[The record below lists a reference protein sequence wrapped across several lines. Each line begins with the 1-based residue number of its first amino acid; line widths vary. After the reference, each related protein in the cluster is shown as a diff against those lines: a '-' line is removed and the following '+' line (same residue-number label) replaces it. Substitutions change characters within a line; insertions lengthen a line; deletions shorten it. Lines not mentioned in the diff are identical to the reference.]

1 MPDRY
6 PRLLRRVRAAL
17 IDSVIFIAIICAW
30 FLSFE
35 VLESAHAALKV
46 GLLVL
51 AYLVVEPGFVSVT
64 GGTIGH
70 HLMGLRVRDA
80 AKDEPIGFV
89 RATIRGLARS
99 ILGIFSLLFMFVTRR
114 HQAIHDYFSRSIV
127 VLEHP
132 EYLASSEQFQERVR
146 GL

>member
-17 IDSVIFIAIICAW
+17 IDSVIFIAIICVW
-30 FLSFE
+30 FWSFG
-35 VLESAHAALKV
+35 VLENAHAALKV

-51 AYLVVEPGFVSVT
+51 AYLIVEPGFVSVT

-80 AKDEPIGFV
+80 AKDQPLGFC

-99 ILGIFSLLFMFVTRR
+99 ILGILSLLFMFVTRR
-114 HQAIHDYFSRSIV
+114 HQAIHDYFSRSTV
-127 VLEHP
+127 VLDHP
-132 EYLASSEQFQERVR
+132 EFLAASEQFQERVR